1 LGSIQ
6 VADMPKDVVESR
18 LREIEELAFR
28 EWQKDTSQV
37 FYPTTESPIVLT
49 CLVFPIKPYNKLLAL
64 RVLEW
69 KQNSTFG

>member
-1 LGSIQ
+1 MGSIQ

-37 FYPTTESPIVLT
+37 FIQRRRA
-49 CLVFPIKPYNKLLAL
+49 LL
-64 RVLEW
+64 
-69 KQNSTFG
+69 F